1 MKPSQ
6 KYSTLFSLYI
16 AQSVPLS
23 FFSTVLPVIM
33 RMEHFSLTSIGLIQ
47 LIKLPWI
54 IKFIWAPL
62 IDKNASSHRHYKKWI
77 IGSEIFYAACII
89 AIAFFNLKTDFITI
103 IVLMVLAI
111 IFSATQ
117 DIASDAL
124 AIRILKKEERPFG
137 NSIQSMGNFGGTLLG
152 SGCLLILYTMTGWS
166 WLMILLAAFVLIALL
181 PLIINVQRKDEPISA
196 PSSTGIRLT
205 DIFTFFGV
213 PGILKWM
220 LILALYYSG
229 ILGILSQ
236 LKPWMVDLGYNLKE
250 IAFMVGIYGTGCGA
264 LGAFLAGFIVKYLG
278 HRKSLLLFSAYGVLA
293 ALFFVFIAHTTITKP
308 LLYTAITLLWSAY
321 SMASVIIY
329 TVSMG
334 KVRNGKEGT
343 DYSIQI
349 VITHLEGIL
358 IAVLAG
364 RIADVFGMS
373 NLFICEAVLGMLV
386 FVIVFF
392 TPSATLDIRDY
403 LTKKN
408 QISNE
413 GK

>member
-1 MKPSQ
+1 
-6 KYSTLFSLYI
+6 
-16 AQSVPLS
+16 
-23 FFSTVLPVIM
+23 
-33 RMEHFSLTSIGLIQ
+33 
-47 LIKLPWI
+47 
-54 IKFIWAPL
+54 
-62 IDKNASSHRHYKKWI
+62 
-77 IGSEIFYAACII
+77 
-89 AIAFFNLKTDFITI
+89 
-103 IVLMVLAI
+103 
-111 IFSATQ
+111 
-117 DIASDAL
+117 
-124 AIRILKKEERPFG
+124 
-137 NSIQSMGNFGGTLLG
+137 
-152 SGCLLILYTMTGWS
+152 
-166 WLMILLAAFVLIALL
+166 
-181 PLIINVQRKDEPISA
+181 
-196 PSSTGIRLT
+196 
-205 DIFTFFGV
+205 
-213 PGILKWM
+213 M

-403 LTKKN
+403 LIKKN